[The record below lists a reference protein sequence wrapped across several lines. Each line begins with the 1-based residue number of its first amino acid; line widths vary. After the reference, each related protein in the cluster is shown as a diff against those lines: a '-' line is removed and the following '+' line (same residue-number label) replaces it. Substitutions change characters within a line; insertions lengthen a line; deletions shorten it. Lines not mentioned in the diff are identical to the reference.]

1 MTPER
6 IIKWGYENPKKVFLF
21 DGIGATL
28 SAILLGIILV
38 KMERFFGIP
47 KSALYFLASLPCLFA
62 IYDIFCYLKI
72 DENIGTFL
80 NVIAIAN
87 LLYCA
92 LSIGLALYHF
102 CTITPLG
109 WAYLIIETIIV
120 STIASFELNVAKR
133 LLKK

>member
-1 MTPER
+1 MTSDR

-21 DGIGATL
+21 DGIGAII
-28 SAILLGIILV
+28 SAFLLGIVLV
-38 KMERFFGIP
+38 KMECYFGIP

-62 IYDIFCYLKI
+62 IYAIFCYLKI

-102 CTITPLG
+102 YTITPLG
-109 WAYLIIETIIV
+109 WAYLITETIIV
-120 STIASFELNVAKR
+120 SAIASFELNVANR
-133 LLKK
+133 